1 MSPDGS
7 FIVMFPKGPV
17 GEPHLAGVT
26 AWDGVSPLDSFV
38 PPDVVFCSV
47 PVFTEIR
54 TCMTFLS
61 EEI

>member
-26 AWDGVSPLDSFV
+26 ARDGVSPLDAFV
-38 PPDVVFCSV
+38 PPNVVFCSV
-47 PVFTEIR
+47 SVLTEIR
-54 TCMTFLS
+54 TCMTFFS

>member
-7 FIVMFPKGPV
+7 FIVKLPKGPV

-26 AWDGVSPLDSFV
+26 ARDGVSPLDSFV
-38 PPDVVFCSV
+38 PPDVFFCSV

-54 TCMTFLS
+54 TCMSFFS